1 MNVTNGNPTGNP
13 CLARSVLDTLGN
25 KWSVLVIRRLADLNP
40 QRFSELRRNLDGIS
54 QRMLTETL
62 RNLERDGLLTRT
74 VYAAIPP
81 KVEYALTELGSSFAT
96 QVNGMISWAAE
107 NGAKIA
113 VARSLFDDP

>member
-1 MNVTNGNPTGNP
+1 MNVTNGTPTNNP

-25 KWSVLVIRRLADLNP
+25 KWSVLVIRRLAELHP
-40 QRFSELRRNLDGIS
+40 QRFSELRRNLNGVS

-74 VYAAIPP
+74 VYAVVPP

-96 QVNGMISWAAE
+96 QVDGMISWAGE
-107 NGAKIA
+107 NSAQIA
-113 VARSLFDDP
+113 TARRLFDDQ